1 MGYRDGGIVRHER
14 GVNWFVVD
22 SWKEGGLLELMFT
35 GIILFWGGLAREE
48 IGDSISLSEVLSDGG

>member
-35 GIILFWGGLAREE
+35 GILFWGGLAREE